1 MKSNREALV
10 NILIQPALEEDFPAI
25 WEIFRL
31 IIASG
36 DTVSFPPETTYEQAK
51 EDWMSK
57 KIHTYKAISDGVI
70 VGTYI
75 LKANFPGLGSHVA
88 NAGYMV
94 HPQWQ
99 GKGIGSQMVQHSLD
113 EAKRLGF
120 KAMQFNLVVATNTRA
135 VKLYERFGFKI
146 VGTLPKVFNHL
157 QLGYV
162 DAYVMH
168 RFLE

>member
-1 MKSNREALV
+1 MDV
-10 NILIQPALEEDFPAI
+10 LIQPALPEDFPAI

-31 IIASG
+31 IIEPG
-36 DTVSFPPETTYEQAK
+36 DTTSFAPETSFDEAK
-51 EDWMSK
+51 EYWMSEGM
-57 KIHTYKAISDGVI
+57 HTYKAVKDGII
-70 VGTYI
+70 VGTYY

-88 NAGYMV
+88 NGGYMV
-94 HPQWQ
+94 HPKWQ
-99 GKGIGSQMVQHSLD
+99 GQGIGAQMVQHSLD

-120 KAMQFNLVVATNTRA
+120 KAMQFNLVVATNMRA

-146 VGTLPKVFNHL
+146 VGTLPKAFNHL
-157 QLGYV
+157 KLGYV

>member
-1 MKSNREALV
+1 M
-10 NILIQPALEEDFPAI
+10 NILIQPALSEDFPAI
-25 WEIFRL
+25 WEFFRL

-36 DTVSFPPETTYEQAK
+36 DTVSFRPETTLEQAK
-51 EDWMSK
+51 EDWIGEGMR
-57 KIHTYKAISDGVI
+57 TYKAVTDGVI

-75 LKANFPGLGSHVA
+75 LKANQPGLGSHVA

-99 GKGIGSQMVQHSLD
+99 GQGIGAQMVQHSLD

-146 VGTLPKVFNHL
+146 VGTLPKAFNHL
-157 QLGYV
+157 KLGYV
-162 DAYVMH
+162 DAYVIH
-168 RFLE
+168 RFLD

>member
-1 MKSNREALV
+1 M
-10 NILIQPALEEDFPAI
+10 NITIQPALAADWPKI
-25 WEIFRL
+25 WEIFHL
-31 IIASG
+31 IAQAG
-36 DTVSFPPETTYEQAK
+36 DTVSFPPDITAEETK
-51 EDWMSK
+51 EYWMGDGMY
-57 KIHTYKAISDGVI
+57 TYKAIKDGEI
-70 VGTYI
+70 VGTYV
-75 LKANFPGLGSHVA
+75 LKANFPGLGSHVV
-88 NAGYMV
+88 NGGYMV

-113 EAKRLGF
+113 EAKLLGF

-135 VKLYERFGFKI
+135 VQLYERFGFKI
-146 VGTLPKVFNHL
+146 VGTLPKAFKHL

>member
-1 MKSNREALV
+1 M
-10 NILIQPALEEDFPAI
+10 NILIQQALPEDFPAI
-25 WEIFRL
+25 WEFFRFV
-31 IIASG
+31 IASG
-36 DTVSFPPETTYEQAK
+36 DTLSFLPTTTFEQAK
-51 EDWMSK
+51 GDWMGEG
-57 KIHTYKAISDGVI
+57 IRTYKAVKEGVI
-70 VGTYI
+70 VGTFI
-75 LKANFPGLGSHVA
+75 LKANSPGLGSHVA

-99 GKGIGSQMVQHSLD
+99 GQGIGAQLVQHSLD

-135 VKLYERFGFKI
+135 VKLYERFDFKI
-146 VGTLPKVFNHL
+146 VGTLPKAFNHL
-157 QLGYV
+157 KLGYV